1 MKKRDSLLI
10 VEAVLYVF
18 AAVGVFYFVYLL
30 GNVVGSLI
38 SYADWFQHFPY
49 LLPLVLCSGLPVYLL
64 FAFHAYRHSLTP
76 KGAAHG
82 AITNGLVGV
91 VLAAFALIYAF
102 VLLYN
107 GTYEIGTNY
116 PTAFFPID
124 VIVYLLL
131 EEFAF
136 LALYLLGV
144 WTLRRPK
151 FFEPLPTLKKGLRG
165 LYGTLLG
172 GAAFLALYASG
183 GVLFSFGFGFSDENP
198 AILISF
204 YLLCL
209 ILTAGLVLYEC
220 DLVYG
225 FKANSKKI
233 SFYSYLG
240 LSVFVLVFFYAAR
253 YRDPM
258 GFVEI
263 TMPFLAVDYMTSLAL
278 FPALADI
285 FLIASNVYFGLKAF
299 PRVREGA

>member
-30 GNVVGSLI
+30 GNVVGSFI

-49 LLPLVLCSGLPVYLL
+49 LLPLVLCSGLPGYLL

-76 KGAAHG
+76 
-82 AITNGLVGV
+82 N
-91 VLAAFALIYAF
+91 
-102 VLLYN
+102 
-107 GTYEIGTNY
+107 
-116 PTAFFPID
+116 
-124 VIVYLLL
+124 VYLLL

-151 FFEPLPTLKKGLRG
+151 FFEPLPTLRKRLRG

-172 GAAFLALYASG
+172 AAALLALYASG

-198 AILISF
+198 TILISF

-263 TMPFLAVDYMTSLAL
+263 TMPFLVVDYMTSLAL